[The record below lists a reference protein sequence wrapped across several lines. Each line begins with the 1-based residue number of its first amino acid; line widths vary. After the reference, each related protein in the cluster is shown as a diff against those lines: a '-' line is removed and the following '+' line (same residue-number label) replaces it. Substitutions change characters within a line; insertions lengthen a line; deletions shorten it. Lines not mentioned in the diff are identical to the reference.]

1 MSTQI
6 TQDQID
12 RHINDFASRCFR
24 DMADRDYVAARM
36 VCRAQLMPQ
45 FLWSAQQA
53 IEKYLKYILLV
64 NRIKATSVRH
74 DIQRALEL
82 TKKASFKIDLSP
94 LSHKFIDHVAAFGEY
109 RYLDVSYAVH
119 GYALV
124 DLDRAVWDLRRY
136 CQVLDVFDKVLPE
149 SEQRMLDEVHQQ
161 LRQSKIQPPHE
172 FRLSNGYLERVL
184 KNKKHPART
193 ALIWNNAFFG
203 ERKRKSIRAR
213 QYLDAENAPLYLFP
227 HMLDQILEYVFV
239 PKELAKAYREHL
251 ANVVA
256 GRSAP

>member
-6 TQDQID
+6 TQDRID

-24 DMADRDYVAARM
+24 DMADRDYLAARM
-36 VCRAQLMPQ
+36 VCRAHLIPQ

-74 DIQRALEL
+74 DIQQALEL
-82 TKKASFKIDLSP
+82 TRKTSFNIDLSP
-94 LSHKFIDHVAAFGEY
+94 LSYKFIEHVAAFGEY
-109 RYLDVSYAVH
+109 RYLDVSYVVH

-124 DLDRAVWDLRRY
+124 DLDRTVWDLRRY

-149 SEQRMLDEVHQQ
+149 SEQQMLEAAHHQ
-161 LRQSKIQPPHE
+161 LRESKTKPPHE

-203 ERKRKSIRAR
+203 ERKRKTIRAYE
-213 QYLDAENAPLYLFP
+213 YLNAENAPLYLFP

-239 PKELAKAYREHL
+239 PKELAKAYRQHL
-251 ANVVA
+251 ANVIT
-256 GRSAP
+256 GRSTP

>member
-1 MSTQI
+1 MSAQI

-12 RHINDFASRCFR
+12 RHINEFASRCFR
-24 DMADRDYVAARM
+24 DMADRDYIAARM
-36 VCRAQLMPQ
+36 ACRAQLMPQ

-74 DIQRALEL
+74 DIQRALAL
-82 TKKASFKIDLSP
+82 TEEASFKIDLSP
-94 LSHKFIDHVAAFGEY
+94 QSRKFIDHVAAFGEY

-124 DLDRAVWDLRRY
+124 DVDRAVWDLRRY
-136 CQVLDVFDKVLPE
+136 CQVLDVFGKALPE
-149 SEQRMLDEVHQQ
+149 GEQWMLDAAHWQ
-161 LRQSKIQPPHE
+161 LRESKTQPPHK
-172 FRLSNGYLERVL
+172 FRLPNGYLERVL
-184 KNKKHPART
+184 KDTKHPARP
-193 ALIWNNAFFG
+193 ALVWNNAFFA
-203 ERKRKSIRAR
+203 ERKRMTIRAR
-213 QYLDAENAPLYLFP
+213 QYLNAENAPLYLFP

-239 PKELAKAYREHL
+239 PNRLANVYRQHL